1 MEGAKADRDLIG
13 SAAREAGCLALKFR
27 ERGLKHWEKSKGD
40 PVSEADLA
48 ADHMLQERLKP
59 ARPLYGWLSE
69 ESVDD
74 QSRLNTV
81 RSFVVDP
88 IDGTRAFVKGRP
100 EFVVS
105 VAVVENGNPI
115 AAALYDPSSENLW
128 DAAAGHGAR
137 LNGKAIKVSRQTRI
151 SGSRLLGDPG
161 KLADLRALGAEA
173 HTVNSAAL
181 RLALCAQG
189 QYDALVA
196 VRGKWDWDLAA
207 GALILTEAGGKITD
221 WSGQSLV
228 FNQNPPRQP
237 APLAAGPELHSLL
250 LDRLNDGAPS

>member
-1 MEGAKADRDLIG
+1 LEDVRADRDLLA
-13 SAAREAGCLALKFR
+13 SAAREAGCLALRFQ

-48 ADHMLQERLKP
+48 ADNMLQERLKP
-59 ARPLYGWLSE
+59 ARPSYGWLSE

-74 QSRLNTV
+74 QSRLNKA

-105 VAVVENGNPI
+105 AAVVEDGRPI
-115 AAALYDPSSENLW
+115 AAALYDPSTENLW
-128 DAAAGHGAR
+128 DAALGAGSR
-137 LNGKAIKVSRQTRI
+137 LNGRPISVTKQASI
-151 SGSRLLGDPG
+151 SGSNLLGDPG
-161 KLADLRALGAEA
+161 QLPDLRRLSASA
-173 HTVNSAAL
+173 HTVNSVAL
-181 RLALCAQG
+181 RLALCAEG
-189 QYDALVA
+189 RYDGLVA

-221 WSGQSLV
+221 WSGQNLI

-237 APLAAGPELHSLL
+237 APIAAGPDLHILL
-250 LDRLNDGAPS
+250 IERLKKGPLS